1 MKLLLMLIVAGSAA
15 YFGYK
20 HEPDLRP
27 FITGTPQAVRPS
39 IPDSLRDIDLASLRA
54 DQLPKEVTIFITRPF
69 KHSNGNLEITI
80 LPGSKHAPVKIS
92 PPNVHLRVEGT
103 KYQFVLPIDKTDLIE
118 QLSQMSLDSAPA
130 PTNTE
135 PALPK
140 PQSPSAQP
148 TPSSTVSPKP
158 TPTAPSTATSTDAV
172 MLMRDTLRNN
182 PLKEFSTSQI
192 TMVCRPAGNHRRRN
206 LRHRNHQLRSQNHSR
221 PKIHAGQ
228 SPHQKRQHPK
238 MDPRQKRH
246 RNQVRVERVKD
257 Y

>member
-27 FITGTPQAVRPS
+27 FITGIPQAARPS
-39 IPDSLRDIDLASLRA
+39 IPDSLRDIDLASLRV
-54 DQLPKEVTIFITRPF
+54 DQLPKEVTIFITRPY

-103 KYQFVLPIDKTDLIE
+103 KYQFVLPIDKTDLIQ
-118 QLSQMSLDSAPA
+118 QLSQMPLDSAPD

-148 TPSSTVSPKP
+148 TASPTP
-158 TPTAPSTATSTDAV
+158 APTAPSNATSTDAV
-172 MLMRDTLRNN
+172 MLMRDTLRNS
-182 PLKEFSTSQI
+182 PLKEFSISQI
-192 TMVCRPAGNHRRRN
+192 TTWSAGPQETIDGESFATGIISYEAKTILGQKSMQAKALIKNG
-206 LRHRNHQLRSQNHSR
+206 SI
-221 PKIHAGQ
+221 KKWIHAKSGIEI
-228 SPHQKRQHPK
+228 K
-238 MDPRQKRH
+238 
-246 RNQVRVERVKD
+246 
-257 Y
+257 

>member
-20 HEPDLRP
+20 HEPNLRP
-27 FITGTPQAVRPS
+27 FITGIPQAARPS
-39 IPDSLRDIDLASLRA
+39 IPDSLRDIDLASLSA
-54 DQLPKEVTIFITRPF
+54 NQLPKEVTIFITRPY

-103 KYQFVLPIDKTDLIE
+103 KYQFVLPIDKTDLIQ
-118 QLSQMSLDSAPA
+118 QLSQMPLDSAPD

-148 TPSSTVSPKP
+148 TASPTP
-158 TPTAPSTATSTDAV
+158 APTAPSNATSTDAV
-172 MLMRDTLRNN
+172 MLMRDTLRNS
-182 PLKEFSTSQI
+182 PLKEFSISQI
-192 TMVCRPAGNHRRRN
+192 TTWSAGPQETIDGESFATGIISYEAKTILGQKSMQAKALIKNG
-206 LRHRNHQLRSQNHSR
+206 SI
-221 PKIHAGQ
+221 KKWIHAKSGIEI
-228 SPHQKRQHPK
+228 K
-238 MDPRQKRH
+238 
-246 RNQVRVERVKD
+246 
-257 Y
+257 

>member
-1 MKLLLMLIVAGSAA
+1 MKLFLMLIVAGSAA

-27 FITGTPQAVRPS
+27 FITGIPQAVRPS

-54 DQLPKEVTIFITRPF
+54 DQLPKEVTIFITRPY

-172 MLMRDTLRNN
+172 MLMRDTLRNS
-182 PLKEFSTSQI
+182 PLKEFSASQI
-192 TMVCRPAGNHRRRN
+192 TTWSAGPQETIDGESFATGIISYEAKTILGQKSMQAKALIKNG
-206 LRHRNHQLRSQNHSR
+206 SI
-221 PKIHAGQ
+221 KKWIHAKSGIEI
-228 SPHQKRQHPK
+228 K
-238 MDPRQKRH
+238 
-246 RNQVRVERVKD
+246 
-257 Y
+257 

>member
-1 MKLLLMLIVAGSAA
+1 MGLVA
-15 YFGYK
+15 
-20 HEPDLRP
+20 L
-27 FITGTPQAVRPS
+27 V
-39 IPDSLRDIDLASLRA
+39 DLAAFDECADVSRDRRLSGVRTHLVHARQKRA
-54 DQLPKEVTIFITRPF
+54 MGAQQPLQRQPLPDPFPQTRAAAAVEVEERFF
-69 KHSNGNLEITI
+69 GTI

-135 PALPK
+135 PATLE

-172 MLMRDTLRNN
+172 MLMRDTLRNS

-192 TMVCRPAGNHRRRN
+192 TTWSAGPQETIDGESFATGIISYEAKTILGQKSMQAKALIKNGSI
-206 LRHRNHQLRSQNHSR
+206 Q
-221 PKIHAGQ
+221 KWIHAKSGIEI
-228 SPHQKRQHPK
+228 K
-238 MDPRQKRH
+238 
-246 RNQVRVERVKD
+246 
-257 Y
+257 

>member
-27 FITGTPQAVRPS
+27 FITGIPQAARPS
-39 IPDSLRDIDLASLRA
+39 IPDSLRDIDLASLRV
-54 DQLPKEVTIFITRPF
+54 DQLPKEVTIFITRPYR
-69 KHSNGNLEITI
+69 HSNGNLEITI

-103 KYQFVLPIDKTDLIE
+103 KYQFVLPIDKTDLIQ
-118 QLSQMSLDSAPA
+118 QLSQMPLDSAPD

-148 TPSSTVSPKP
+148 TASPTP
-158 TPTAPSTATSTDAV
+158 APTAPSTATSTDAV
-172 MLMRDTLRNN
+172 MLMRDTLRNS
-182 PLKEFSTSQI
+182 PLKEFSISQI
-192 TMVCRPAGNHRRRN
+192 TTWSAGPQETIDGESFATGIISYEAKTILGQKSMQAKALIKNG
-206 LRHRNHQLRSQNHSR
+206 SI
-221 PKIHAGQ
+221 KKWIHAKSGIEI
-228 SPHQKRQHPK
+228 K
-238 MDPRQKRH
+238 
-246 RNQVRVERVKD
+246 
-257 Y
+257 

>member
-27 FITGTPQAVRPS
+27 FITGIPQAAHPS
-39 IPDSLRDIDLASLRA
+39 IPDSLRDIDLASLSA
-54 DQLPKEVTIFITRPF
+54 NQLPKEVTIFITRPY

-103 KYQFVLPIDKTDLIE
+103 KYQFVLPIDKTDLIQ
-118 QLSQMSLDSAPA
+118 QLSQMPLDSAPD

-148 TPSSTVSPKP
+148 TASPTP
-158 TPTAPSTATSTDAV
+158 APTAPSNATSTDAV
-172 MLMRDTLRNN
+172 MLMRDTLRNS
-182 PLKEFSTSQI
+182 PLKEFSISQI
-192 TMVCRPAGNHRRRN
+192 TTWSAGPQETIDGESFATGIISYEAKTILGQKSMQAKALIKNG
-206 LRHRNHQLRSQNHSR
+206 SI
-221 PKIHAGQ
+221 KKWIHAKSGIEI
-228 SPHQKRQHPK
+228 K
-238 MDPRQKRH
+238 
-246 RNQVRVERVKD
+246 
-257 Y
+257 